1 MNKNKDVRNTPSSNI
16 LIMKIKIRILLLS
29 VLFVATGMSA
39 QETRKWTLEECID
52 YARENNLSIK
62 QQELNTEFQ
71 KNEVER
77 KKLERAPSLNGNV
90 GYQLSFGRVPDET
103 TYEFRNRT
111 TQFSRFSV
119 GTSVPLFQ
127 GFSLKNEIRQSEASW
142 LASKNHLEAAKND
155 LALQI
160 TSLYLEVLFNKEL
173 FEVAREQY
181 KVARE
186 QVENTRKL
194 VDAGRVAEG
203 NLLEIKSQASRE
215 ALNVTRMENNLSL
228 SILTLAQ
235 ALDLKDPSSFDV
247 EVPEETGL
255 QEQAVVPPP
264 ELYETA
270 VEIMPRIEAYELDL
284 ESERHALDAAKGQ
297 LYPSLSLDAG
307 WSTSV
312 SKSKSTQEF
321 DFASRFRNNANEYV
335 GVSLRIPIF
344 NGLSARKNVKNQR
357 LNIQNA
363 QSELQQEKQNLRKDI
378 QQAWADAD
386 AALKKYESAQTAVES
401 YERSLRYTEKKYA
414 VGLVNPVDYSVA
426 RADYIK
432 AQSDFLQAKYEYMLR
447 TRILEFYRG
456 EPLTL
461 E

>member
-1 MNKNKDVRNTPSSNI
+1 MINKT
-16 LIMKIKIRILLLS
+16 RILLLALLTM
-29 VLFVATGMSA
+29 VISA
-39 QETRKWTLEECID
+39 GAQDQETRKWTLKECIE
-52 YARENNLSIK
+52 YARENNLSI
-62 QQELNTEFQ
+62 QRQELNTEFQ
-71 KNEVER
+71 ETEVER

-90 GYQLSFGRVPDET
+90 GYQMSFGRVPDET
-103 TYEFRNRT
+103 TYEFRNQT

-127 GFSLKNEIRQSEASW
+127 GFSLKNEIKQSETSW
-142 LASKNHLEAAKND
+142 LAAKNHLEAAKND
-155 LALQI
+155 LALHI

-173 FEVAREQY
+173 LEVAREQH
-181 KVARE
+181 KVAQE

-215 ALNVTRMENNLSL
+215 ALNVTQMENNLSL
-228 SILTLAQ
+228 SILSLAQ
-235 ALDLKDPSSFDV
+235 ALDLEDPSSFDV
-247 EVPEETGL
+247 EVPEEREL
-255 QEQAVVPPP
+255 QEHAVAPPP
-264 ELYETA
+264 ELYKTA

-284 ESERHALDAAKGQ
+284 ESERHALEAAKGQ
-297 LYPSLSLDAG
+297 LYPSLTLDAG
-307 WSTSV
+307 WSTNV
-312 SKSKSTQEF
+312 SKSKSTTDF
-321 DFASRFRNNANEYV
+321 DFADRFRNNANEYV
-335 GVSLRIPIF
+335 GISLRIPIF
-344 NGLSARKNVKNQR
+344 NGMSARKNVKNQR
-357 LNIQNA
+357 LNIRNA
-363 QSELQQEKQNLRKDI
+363 QNELQQEKQDLRKDI

-401 YERSLRYTEKKYA
+401 YERSLTYTEKKYA

-456 EPLTL
+456 EPLSL
-461 E
+461 K